1 MRRAARASFATL
13 AAALAVAT
21 LAACSGSSSR
31 STATRPTAAT
41 PRAVARQAVGV
52 VTATYVDT
60 SRPTPKSGPDPAQ
73 PRRTLVTTILY
84 PATGPAGST
93 TPVRDAPPARRDGP
107 FPLIVFAH
115 GLGASPQVYEPGLL
129 DQWVAAGYVVAAP
142 QFPLTSSATPNGVD
156 AADVVNQPGD
166 VSFVITS
173 ILRASATR
181 RGPLAGLVDPDRI
194 GAAGHSNG
202 AITTLG
208 LVANTCCRDPRVK
221 AAAVLA
227 GDTVAFPNGRYDFVH
242 APPLLFVHGTDDAL
256 LPYAGIVSAFDEARG
271 PKGLLTIEHGDHSSA
286 AAGQRASSA
295 DVVRTTEDFFD
306 AYLRDDGPARTR
318 LARDGEPGVTTLDFV
333 TTRGATATIP
343 TIPEPPTQRRATVE
357 PSRNLRDGQTVTVR
371 WSGFTP
377 GKVVNVVQCSR
388 GAPTPTSCD
397 LRRGRILILDPTGS
411 GSLRLQVV
419 TGTVGQRVCDHAH
432 PDCFV
437 AVNDASLQEP
447 SATVIVP
454 ITFAP

>member
-1 MRRAARASFATL
+1 RDDGQAGPPVADRLDRGMGRARHAQPVADAAAGPAVRTGRAPVHARAFARALGLARRSDHRARRPCASRARRRVRDRRGVDRDDPADVRRDVRRAARASFATL

-357 PSRNLRDGQTVTVR
+357 PSRNLR
-371 WSGFTP
+371 
-377 GKVVNVVQCSR
+377 
-388 GAPTPTSCD
+388 
-397 LRRGRILILDPTGS
+397 
-411 GSLRLQVV
+411 
-419 TGTVGQRVCDHAH
+419 
-432 PDCFV
+432 
-437 AVNDASLQEP
+437 
-447 SATVIVP
+447 
-454 ITFAP
+454 